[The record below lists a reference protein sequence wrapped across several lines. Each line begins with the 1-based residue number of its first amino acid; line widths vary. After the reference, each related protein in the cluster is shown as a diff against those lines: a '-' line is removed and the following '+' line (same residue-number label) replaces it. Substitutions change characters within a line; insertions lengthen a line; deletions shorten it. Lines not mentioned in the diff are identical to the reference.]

1 MRYLALLLLSVSSLF
16 PISPPN
22 PLLLN
27 AYSASVPFEAEQGR
41 SRARK
46 EIICG
51 GASTP
56 VFLDLLI
63 MVNRCLI
70 AGETLQRGF
79 PRRCN
84 RIKIAV

>member
-1 MRYLALLLLSVSSLF
+1 MRATSISHRRKPRACGALVLGNISQMLNSALSKNV
-16 PISPPN
+16 I
-22 PLLLN
+22 
-27 AYSASVPFEAEQGR
+27 Y
-41 SRARK
+41 
-46 EIICG
+46 G
-51 GASTP
+51 GASTL

-63 MVNRCLI
+63 MVCRCLI

>member
-1 MRYLALLLLSVSSLF
+1 MLNSALSKNV
-16 PISPPN
+16 I
-22 PLLLN
+22 
-27 AYSASVPFEAEQGR
+27 Y
-41 SRARK
+41 
-46 EIICG
+46 G
-51 GASTP
+51 GASTL

-63 MVNRCLI
+63 MVCRCLI